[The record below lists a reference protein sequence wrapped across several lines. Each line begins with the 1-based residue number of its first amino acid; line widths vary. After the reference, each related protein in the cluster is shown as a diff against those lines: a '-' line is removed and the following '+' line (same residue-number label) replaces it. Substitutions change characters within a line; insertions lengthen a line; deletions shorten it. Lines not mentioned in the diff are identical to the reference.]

1 MSSPITAPQV
11 NNRAGLCPHGLPP
24 AACPICSGGGMG
36 GAKMKDS
43 APVTK
48 PMRSGEWSFMKC
60 YAAGIAMRAQEAR
73 IENAKTTFEQQIEF
87 AKQLGKNIQNISD
100 KIQQVMQNIQNSAPK
115 MIQNV
120 VQVINNV
127 ILTPML
133 NLIAQIPKLIE
144 RFADLQQK
152 LGNMLLQAG
161 EKLTAL
167 LGDLKNFID
176 KKIIENIKK
185 RAKKFFL
192 FFVSNIEDENY
203 KNDDALAVFK
213 SRELRKYIV
222 KILKTNKK
230 RNDDVYRSIE
240 SKTK

>member
-36 GAKMKDS
+36 GAKMKDT
-43 APVTK
+43 APATK
-48 PMRSGEWSFMKC
+48 PMHSGEWSFMKC
-60 YAAGIAMRAQEAR
+60 YAAGLAIRAQEAR
-73 IENAKTTFEQQIEF
+73 VENAKTAFEQQIEF
-87 AKQLGKNIQNISD
+87 AKQLGKNIQNITD
-100 KIQQVMQNIQNSAPK
+100 KIQQVMQNIQNAAPK
-115 MIQNV
+115 MLQNI
-120 VQVINNV
+120 VQVVNNL
-127 ILTPML
+127 IITPML
-133 NLIAQIPKLIE
+133 NLVAQIPKLIE
-144 RFADLQQK
+144 KFADFQQK
-152 LGNMLLQAG
+152 LGTMLLQAG

-176 KKIIENIKK
+176 KKIIEDIKK
-185 RAKKFFL
+185 KAKKFFL

-213 SRELRKYIV
+213 ARELRKYIV

-230 RNDDVYRSIE
+230 RNEDADRSIE
-240 SKTK
+240 SQTK